1 VNVATTALAP
11 PGAARTTAGLRAL
24 LGEGAWARLPS
35 AVRRRF
41 ALHAAAVDYIGTF
54 EQVRASPLGQ
64 VMAQLCRLIGTPVVP
79 WTGHDIA
86 ATVRVVPDRR
96 GTCWLRQYHWP
107 RRGTCTVRSTKV
119 IDAQGALVEELPG
132 FLCMALDVFE
142 RDGALHFVSSQYYF
156 DLPLPL
162 LQRHLR
168 IALPGWLTPGTTHV
182 EHSDER
188 QGWFRFTM
196 RVQHA
201 IFGETFYQTGR
212 FRAAGDAQ

>member
-1 VNVATTALAP
+1 VATAALAP
-11 PGAARTTAGLRAL
+11 LASPPAPAGLRDL
-24 LGEGAWARLPS
+24 LDEDAWARLPG
-35 AVRRRF
+35 AVRLRF
-41 ALHAAAVDYIGTF
+41 AHHAAAMDYTGTF
-54 EQVRASPLGQ
+54 EEVRASLPGRL
-64 VMAQLCRLIGTPVVP
+64 MAQLCRVIGTPVVP
-79 WTGHDIA
+79 WTGRDIA
-86 ATVRVVPDRR
+86 ATVRVMPDGR

-107 RRGTCTVRSTKV
+107 QRGTCTVRSTKV
-119 IDAQGALVEELPG
+119 IDARGTLVEELPA

-142 RDGALHFVSSQYYF
+142 HNSALHFVSSGYFF

-162 LQRHLR
+162 LKRRLR

-182 EHSDER
+182 EHIDER

-201 IFGETFYQTGR
+201 LFGETFYQTGR